1 MFSGPAENTDQ
12 HDTFVKQHAQGY
24 WRKAAVVSWTA
35 HCSGHPEFDFHKY
48 MMRTLEVDFKKIVGI
63 SWYLWLFVLLFL
75 LLNVRGW
82 HMYFWLSFLPVVLL
96 LLVGAKLE
104 HIIVRLAQEADE
116 TKEQH
121 EATRVK
127 PCDELFWF
135 KKPGVILHLIH
146 FILFEN
152 AFELAFFFWI
162 LCNGSSC
169 MQPHHLAFV
178 CTGHTASEKGS
189 STGRNATQIDRIAKE
204 SNESLRTEEQATIS
218 VVSQG
223 FQYYLPV
230 FLEKF

>member
-24 WRKAAVVSWTA
+24 WRKAAVVSWTVSLAVFGTRKLLVVSAQVILQTVLWLRGGFIRA

-63 SWYLWLFVLLFL
+63 SVMVQVVCSHITLPLYALVTQVDVLFHASVMLFC
-75 LLNVRGW
+75 
-82 HMYFWLSFLPVVLL
+82 S
-96 LLVGAKLE
+96 
-104 HIIVRLAQEADE
+104 
-116 TKEQH
+116 
-121 EATRVK
+121 
-127 PCDELFWF
+127 
-135 KKPGVILHLIH
+135 
-146 FILFEN
+146 
-152 AFELAFFFWI
+152 
-162 LCNGSSC
+162 
-169 MQPHHLAFV
+169 
-178 CTGHTASEKGS
+178 SEKGS